1 MDDKEYVNVLF
12 WHTLDDA
19 VAYHKLADQENSD
32 HDKELILMPDNNYYL
47 LLNEIKNLQGGD
59 SEQINLYTVF
69 DIHDYLCTLLA
80 AINSGDLEQK
90 IITCRN
96 CGKSFIS
103 SNQKA
108 IYCSS
113 ACRNRANV
121 KKSYYRKK
129 SRIDM

>member
-69 DIHDYLCTLLA
+69 DIHKLYIALL
-80 AINSGDLEQK
+80 SPKTSYHD
-90 IITCRN
+90 
-96 CGKSFIS
+96 KS
-103 SNQKA
+103 KK
-108 IYCSS
+108 
-113 ACRNRANV
+113 NV
-121 KKSYYRKK
+121 KKRD
-129 SRIDM
+129 IVP